1 MCSCPEACFE
11 TLFKP
16 TVSQTSFPSRGVAT
30 TFFVRGD
37 TEVPAMAFAETVAEA
52 ASNQFQALYDDV
64 TWALYGL
71 EYGVPGTNNSN
82 GDIFLD
88 VFPNT
93 TYKLAQILMD
103 DIFGHMQFELFYS
116 LANDL
121 YYEKVLGV
129 VSYAPKSERYW
140 KEYNHYAELWVT
152 SGAYKQKVAIAFTET
167 EEYLPHLQSNQTFDD
182 FIDYVY
188 EEFGFV
194 DLYFTAFPILYEVTY
209 DLLSYYGNETNANA
223 DKVRMVTDYMSK
235 NILHVEIF
243 FGDLKVEQITEQPSY
258 ELFQFVCD
266 LGGALGLFFGASLLS
281 FIETLDFW
289 FSPGRFGSS
298 KKDKHHR

>member
-1 MCSCPEACFE
+1 
-11 TLFKP
+11 
-16 TVSQTSFPSRGVAT
+16 
-30 TFFVRGD
+30 
-37 TEVPAMAFAETVAEA
+37 
-52 ASNQFQALYDDV
+52 
-64 TWALYGL
+64 
-71 EYGVPGTNNSN
+71 
-82 GDIFLD
+82 
-88 VFPNT
+88 
-93 TYKLAQILMD
+93 MD

-116 LANDL
+116 LADDL

-129 VSYAPKSERYW
+129 VSYAPESERYW
-140 KEYNHYAELWVT
+140 KEYNHYAEHWVT
-152 SGAYKQKVAIAFTET
+152 SGAYKQKVARAFTET
-167 EEYLPHLQSNQTFDD
+167 EEYLPHLLSNQTFDD

-194 DLYFTAFPILYEVTY
+194 DLYFTAFPILYGATY
-209 DLLSYYGNETNANA
+209 DLLSLYGNETNANA

-243 FGDLKVEQITEQPSY
+243 FGDLKVEQIAEQPSY

-289 FSPGRFGSS
+289 FSHGCFGSS
-298 KKDKHHR
+298 KKDQHHR